1 MKIFLDTANVEEIKE
16 AATLGF
22 LDGVTTNPTL
32 ISREKKKFDDVIKAI
47 CEVCPGP
54 VSAECVTETFDELMP
69 EARRLAK
76 LATNVVVKI
85 PLTREGL
92 KAVNAC
98 TQEGIK
104 TNVTLCFSANQ
115 ALFAAKAGATY
126 ISPFIGRV
134 DDMGHDGMQVIRD
147 IVQIYKNY
155 DNLKTEVLTASI
167 RHTLH
172 VLDAAKA
179 GSHVATMPL
188 GVFEKLIRH
197 PLTDK
202 GVKAFLADYAKIPK

>member
-1 MKIFLDTANVEEIKE
+1 MKIFLDTANVDEIKE
-16 AATLGF
+16 AGTLGF

-54 VSAECVTETFDELMP
+54 VSAECVTETFDDLMP

-76 LATNVVVKI
+76 LASNVVVKV

-98 TQEGIK
+98 TKEGIK

-134 DDMGHDGMQVIRD
+134 DDAGHEGMQVIRD

-155 DNLKTEVLTASI
+155 DYKTEVLTASI

-179 GSHVATMPL
+179 GSHVATMPFSI
-188 GVFEKLIRH
+188 FEKLIRH

>member
-16 AATLGF
+16 AGTLGF
-22 LDGVTTNPTL
+22 LDGVTTNPSL
-32 ISREKKKFDDVIKAI
+32 IAREKKKFDDVIKAI
-47 CEVCPGP
+47 CDVCPGP
-54 VSAECVTETFDELMP
+54 VSAECVTETFKDLMP

-76 LATNVVVKI
+76 LASNVVVKI

-92 KAVNAC
+92 KAVKAC
-98 TQEGIK
+98 TDEGIK

-134 DDMGHDGMQVIRD
+134 DDAGHEGMQVIRD
-147 IVQIYKNY
+147 IVQIYNNY
-155 DNLKTEVLTASI
+155 GFKTEVLTASI

-179 GSHVATMPL
+179 GAHVATMPF

-202 GVKAFLADYAKIPK
+202 GVQLFLADYAKIPK